1 MNWISMN
8 CVNINWMD
16 RVNSMGTVLRGFDL
30 LPEIDELIVAWPA
43 SGSLNFSE
51 I

>member
-1 MNWISMN
+1 MDW
-8 CVNINWMD
+8 VHTNWMD
-16 RVNSMGTVLRGFDL
+16 RVHSMGMALRGFDL
-30 LPEIDELIVAWPA
+30 LPETAELVIAWPA